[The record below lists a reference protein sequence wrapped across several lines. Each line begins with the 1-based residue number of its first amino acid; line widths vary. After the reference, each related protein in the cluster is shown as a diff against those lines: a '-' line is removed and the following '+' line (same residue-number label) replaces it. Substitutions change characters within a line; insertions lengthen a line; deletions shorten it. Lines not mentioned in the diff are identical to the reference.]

1 MSEPYYSQR
10 ARRVCVSLSAFLLF
24 SSLQVW
30 FSNRRA
36 KWRREEKL
44 RTHRRD
50 LESVGSGFGVS
61 VGPGAGG
68 GGGCAGVGL
77 GAAAGRISASVV
89 NGPGGTGGFAAAAN
103 GVYHASLVHQP
114 LASMAAAA
122 AVADQY
128 RYPEYANIQYYI
140 RIFISL
146 TRTLS
151 FCLRRQDRKLSTK
164 FDEFFL
170 ERWAV

>member
-1 MSEPYYSQR
+1 MTVEMI
-10 ARRVCVSLSAFLLF
+10 VF
-24 SSLQVW
+24 QVW

-50 LESVGSGFGVS
+50 IESVGTGLGVS
-61 VGPGAGG
+61 GG
-68 GGGCAGVGL
+68 GGSGVSGSIGL
-77 GAAAGRISASVV
+77 GAAGRMASV
-89 NGPGGTGGFAAAAN
+89 NYPGGTGGFAAAN

-128 RYPEYANIQYYI
+128 RYPEY
-140 RIFISL
+140 
-146 TRTLS
+146 
-151 FCLRRQDRKLSTK
+151 
-164 FDEFFL
+164 
-170 ERWAV
+170 VP

>member
-1 MSEPYYSQR
+1 M
-10 ARRVCVSLSAFLLF
+10 
-24 SSLQVW
+24 W

-50 LESVGSGFGVS
+50 IESVGTGLGGVS
-61 VGPGAGG
+61 GG
-68 GGGCAGVGL
+68 GGGVGL
-77 GAAAGRISASVV
+77 GAAGRMSSSVV
-89 NGPGGTGGFAAAAN
+89 NGPAGTGGFAAAAN

-128 RYPEYANIQYYI
+128 RYPEY
-140 RIFISL
+140 
-146 TRTLS
+146 
-151 FCLRRQDRKLSTK
+151 
-164 FDEFFL
+164 
-170 ERWAV
+170 VH